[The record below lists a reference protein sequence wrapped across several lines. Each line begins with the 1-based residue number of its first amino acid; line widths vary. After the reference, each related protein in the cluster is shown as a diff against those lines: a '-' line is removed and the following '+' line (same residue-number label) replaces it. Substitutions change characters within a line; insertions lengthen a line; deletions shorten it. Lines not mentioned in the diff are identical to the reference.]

1 MTAKLLHSLSVTEL
15 VARFAEVELTQFQ
28 AELRSDIGKQNRCV
42 SEAMAIAEELKTR
55 DGDQRSALLELYE
68 HPNIQVRL
76 MAAKLSLAVAPA
88 TARALIQSI
97 ADSKKYPQAGDAG
110 MCLWTL
116 DEGIFKP
123 T

>member
-42 SEAMAIAEELKTR
+42 SEAMAIAKELKTR